1 MARKKETALRDRVGE
16 FVCDLTD
23 RRRLAVAKAL
33 MIAEASGDGSLTQY
47 QFGMCV
53 IENALPD
60 DDDDVMALS
69 DATNRRLAEIAY
81 GGY

>member
-23 RRRLAVAKAL
+23 RRRLAVTRAL
-33 MIAEASGDGSLTQY
+33 MFAEANSGMLTQY

-53 IENALPD
+53 IENALD
-60 DDDDVMALS
+60 DEQDVMDLS
-69 DATNRRLAEIAY
+69 DATNLRLAQIAY

>member
-1 MARKKETALRDRVGE
+1 MAKKNLADRVGE
-16 FVCDLTD
+16 VIAPLDD
-23 RRRLAVAKAL
+23 RRRLAVTKAM
-33 MIAEASGDGSLTQY
+33 MIAESSGDGSLSMF
-47 QFGMCV
+47 QFGKCV

-60 DDDDVMALS
+60 DDADVMALS

>member
-1 MARKKETALRDRVGE
+1 MAKKKETALRDRVGE

-23 RRRLAVAKAL
+23 RRRLAVTRAI
-33 MIAEASGDGSLTQY
+33 MIAEANGGALTQY

-53 IENALPD
+53 IENALD
-60 DDDDVMALS
+60 DEQDVMDLS